1 MFTTTIT
8 NIKTA
13 RLLFGLSLCVIV
25 FYSIGD
31 IFIGDV
37 YRYPVIGAIY
47 ELLSLPMLLCL
58 VVIPVLSIVVL
69 IKNKGKARLYAALA
83 ILLIIG
89 SVIILTTQ

>member
-1 MFTTTIT
+1 MFTTTNR

-13 RLLFGLSLCVIV
+13 RLLFGLSLFVIV
-25 FYSIGD
+25 FYSIGY

-69 IKNKGKARLYAALA
+69 IKNKGKARLYAALT
-83 ILLIIG
+83 ILLIIV